1 MSRTDTDRRE
11 YGGYGLNFYW
21 LLHPR
26 RLIAARRPNM
36 SQKLSIATADTHLYT
51 VDNSGGTPPLLFL
64 NGGSAPYRTGTA
76 SSSAS
81 GGNTAPSSLTPGRAG
96 SPAPRPTTPCRERSM
111 TLDVSS
117 AQQAWNARF

>member
-64 NGGSAPYRTGTA
+64 NGGWHHTELEPRH
-76 SSSAS
+76 
-81 GGNTAPSSLTPGRAG
+81 
-96 SPAPRPTTPCRERSM
+96 PAPRGEIPHRP
-111 TLDVSS
+111 L
-117 AQQAWNARF
+117 